1 MVDETPECESALAFA
16 ASRALR
22 TQGQLALL
30 YVIEPDVDFQWL
42 GVEDVAREEGHN
54 KAKAVFR
61 LFGRKL
67 KAMGF
72 EDLVPEEIVRE
83 GMKAEEITKL
93 IEDDE
98 DIGVLVLGASKDP
111 SGPGPLVTTLAG
123 RQARRHLPGADHR
136 GAGPSLDRGDSRA
149 RLSDGGAR
157 QSRIRTTRSTMIRD
171 YADHAA
177 NERTF
182 LAWLR
187 TGIAVVAFGFVI
199 EKFNLFVLTL
209 AGADLARCGRSFAFR
224 EIVWAVRF
232 RRRACV
238 YRRRHPCDTHRDHP
252 LRAHRA
258 TAGRSSD
265 ALAWHPAPTW
275 LSV

>member
-1 MVDETPECESALAFA
+1 TAAQARARKKRQAFAEGHKRKFLVVVDETPECESALAFA

-30 YVIEPDVDFQWL
+30 YVIEPGVD
-42 GVEDVAREEGHN
+42 DVAREEGHN

-111 SGPGPLVTTLAG
+111 SGPGPLITTLAVG
-123 RQARRHLPGADHR
+123 RLAGTFPVPITVVPGCLGLEEILALAL
-136 GAGPSLDRGDSRA
+136 AGFAP
-149 RLSDGGAR
+149 
-157 QSRIRTTRSTMIRD
+157 IRTT
-171 YADHAA
+171 
-177 NERTF
+177 E
-182 LAWLR
+182 
-187 TGIAVVAFGFVI
+187 
-199 EKFNLFVLTL
+199 
-209 AGADLARCGRSFAFR
+209 
-224 EIVWAVRF
+224 
-232 RRRACV
+232 V
-238 YRRRHPCDTHRDHP
+238 YDDP
-252 LRAHRA
+252 
-258 TAGRSSD
+258 
-265 ALAWHPAPTW
+265 
-275 LSV
+275 

>member
-1 MVDETPECESALAFA
+1 MAKTKQPAETTKSETPAQARARKKRQIFAEGHKRKFLVVVDETPECESALAFA

-42 GVEDVAREEGHN
+42 GVEHVAREEGHN

-72 EDLVPEEIVRE
+72 DDIVPEEIVRE
-83 GMKAEEITKL
+83 GMKADEITKL

-123 RQARRHLPGADHR
+123 GRLVGTFPVPITVVPGHLA
-136 GAGPSLDRGDSRA
+136 
-149 RLSDGGAR
+149 
-157 QSRIRTTRSTMIRD
+157 
-171 YADHAA
+171 
-177 NERTF
+177 
-182 LAWLR
+182 
-187 TGIAVVAFGFVI
+187 I
-199 EKFNLFVLTL
+199 E
-209 AGADLARCGRSFAFR
+209 
-224 EIVWAVRF
+224 EI
-232 RRRACV
+232 
-238 YRRRHPCDTHRDHP
+238 
-252 LRAHRA
+252 L
-258 TAGRSSD
+258 
-265 ALAWHPAPTW
+265 ALA
-275 LSV
+275 